1 MKGYR
6 WRDIRW
12 RNLWLLPILIVSFIV
27 FMIIVM
33 INAAIFE
40 EILLKP
46 HTSLINYEAIGLL
59 TQLLAYVAVI
69 FAFFL
74 INLDLFKSWM
84 KQWWQGI
91 KRMWLWIIAVYLV
104 TVGVMYLFSMVKEY
118 FPTIFTSDTTQ
129 NEQIIEQLLSIPQ
142 LLPFNFL
149 LIVIAGPIVEEIFF
163 RHILIGELGKKL
175 NFVVMSV
182 ISVLLFSAIHLV
194 DFTNWTEIFD
204 YLIIAIPLVFL
215 YMKSGRN
222 LGVAIAFHM
231 LNNFVS
237 FCISMIP

>member
-1 MKGYR
+1 MKSYR

-12 RNLWLLPILIVSFIV
+12 HNLWLLPILVVSFIA

-33 INAAIFE
+33 IDAAIFE
-40 EILLKP
+40 QILMQS
-46 HTSLINYEAIGLL
+46 HTSIISFEAIGLL
-59 TQLLAYVAVI
+59 TQLLAYIAVI

-74 INLDLFKSWM
+74 INIDLFKNWM
-84 KQWWQGI
+84 KQWWDGL
-91 KRMWLWIIAVYLV
+91 KRMWLWVILIYLI
-104 TVGVMYLFSMVKEY
+104 TAGAMYVFITIKEF

-149 LIVIAGPIVEEIFF
+149 LIVIVGPIVEEIFF
-163 RHILIGELGKKL
+163 RHLLIGELGKKF
-175 NFVVMSV
+175 NFIVMSV

-194 DFTNWTEIFD
+194 DFSNWTEIFD

-222 LGVAIAFHM
+222 LGIAIAFHM